1 MRSQLLILLRILCL
15 WWDFFWLSS
24 DFSVFWHFDYDV
36 SWCGFFLV
44 ILLEF
49 IELLG
54 CIKKCFHQI
63 WGVFGHCF
71 FRYSFCF
78 FPFLLEFPEC
88 MDWYSI
94 WSFTGLWS
102 SVYFSLIIFS
112 VFFRLVNVLWAAIN
126 CTAIFL
132 CQLRFVAEPL

>member
-15 WWDFFWLSS
+15 WWVFFWLSS

-63 WGVFGHCF
+63 WEVFGHCF

-102 SVYFSLIIFS
+102 SVSFFSLFLFLNLDNLNKHILKVTNSFFS
-112 VFFRLVNVLWAAIN
+112 QLKSAI
-126 CTAIFL
+126 
-132 CQLRFVAEPL
+132 EPL